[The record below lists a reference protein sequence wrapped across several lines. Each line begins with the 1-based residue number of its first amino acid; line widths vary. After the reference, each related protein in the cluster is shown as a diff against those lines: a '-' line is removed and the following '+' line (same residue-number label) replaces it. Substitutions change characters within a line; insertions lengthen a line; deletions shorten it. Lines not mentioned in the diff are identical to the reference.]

1 MSTLRRVV
9 TGHRADGKS
18 IIASDEQVQGIDMPG
33 SPGTNLNAVWGTN
46 GNTDLSGRWE

>member
-18 IIASDEQVQGIDMPG
+18 IIASDEQVQGIGYAGQPRYQ
-33 SPGTNLNAVWGTN
+33 LERRV
-46 GNTDLSGRWE
+46 GNK